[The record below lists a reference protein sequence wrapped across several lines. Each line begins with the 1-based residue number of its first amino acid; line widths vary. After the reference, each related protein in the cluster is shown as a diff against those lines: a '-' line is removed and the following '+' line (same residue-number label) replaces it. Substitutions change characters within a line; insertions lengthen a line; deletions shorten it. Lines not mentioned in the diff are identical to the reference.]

1 MGIIN
6 STKNL
11 SSQENTQPED
21 KNIMQSPQ
29 AAPQPVSFE
38 LPLDKDLTANP
49 PVKQRLEQREQNP
62 ITLEQIQDKLEQAG
76 KRKARA
82 QEARGR
88 RSQQDCS
95 IDQYPRKSENSQQ
108 QGPTCERAQVVPG
121 ESPSGEDSE

>member
-1 MGIIN
+1 MGIIIN

-76 KRKARA
+76 KRKAQVIA
-82 QEARGR
+82 
-88 RSQQDCS
+88 SQ
-95 IDQYPRKSENSQQ
+95 ISQVKELAVKVEQ
-108 QGPTCERAQVVPG
+108 T
-121 ESPSGEDSE
+121 